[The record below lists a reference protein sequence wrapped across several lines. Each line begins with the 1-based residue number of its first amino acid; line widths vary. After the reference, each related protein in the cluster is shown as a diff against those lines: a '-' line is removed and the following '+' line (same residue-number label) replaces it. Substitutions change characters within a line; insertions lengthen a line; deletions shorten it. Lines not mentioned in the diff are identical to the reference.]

1 MDTFKLLPGKS
12 LDIICISETK
22 PDETFLTAKYT
33 IEGFSKPYRVDVTS
47 NSVGLLFCLRANLP
61 SKLICFYN
69 FPNEVQY
76 IPIELNISNKRY
88 ALSSIYRPTNQS
100 INFFLD
106 NYRKHLIFI
115 RSIAK
120 IFASLVI
127 LMQLWKTMI

>member
-12 LDIICISETK
+12 LDIIWISETK
-22 PDETFLTAKYT
+22 PDETFLTAKYA

-47 NSVGLLFCLRANLP
+47 NSVGLLFCLKANLP

-69 FPNEVQY
+69 FPNEIQY

-88 ALSSIYRPTNQS
+88 ALSSVYRPTNQS

-115 RSIAK
+115 LSIAK